1 MQELTKIKKNIE
13 DLINK
18 IQCLFSVAP
27 SATRWTVNHSS
38 ATGNKYRKDTLVW
51 HNNFIYKCLVDNNGS
66 DINNPYFWKK
76 INPGWL
82 LDQEQADWLST
93 GGESFI
99 RNKPTKLS
107 DFENDVI
114 VTTENQNNTYREVY
128 LGSYDVNQGKEALN
142 ALFNQSL
149 TVSQIENIMLVF
161 SSYDSN
167 DFVGESTPIIYRYK
181 WAKGRGT
188 WNPIPNIVGQDI
200 LFESVSGISS
210 EDITIIINGANTQ
223 TYSLGDINGE
233 TLVDTINSSGPY
245 DLTDNT
251 QTYLFLYEDDEIVYL
266 YQFIGVN
273 GNYGD
278 TATPITASDLLF
290 ITSSETTV
298 DTLQNVFSEV
308 KAQDNSSIFAISPN
322 SNFKISGTGGI
333 ETYTFGRTLFV
344 DGSNL
349 QPDIPSLQDVINV
362 DKNADRVRFYKDV
375 FAKTNWTVFNYL
387 IQVAPSTIDD
397 KFYVYGEFTFGGV
410 GNDIAR
416 FNADGT
422 YDTTFN
428 VGAGFNRAPFA
439 SFESFDDFSD
449 GSLFVSGDFTSYN
462 EIAASRIIKLNN
474 NGTIDT
480 SFDYGTG
487 FNRYTTGLALDSN
500 NKLYIGG
507 DFATYKSVA
516 SNRIIRLD
524 LDGSKDTSFN
534 IGTGFNGAVI
544 DVKVDSSDKIYVTG
558 YFTSYNGTAAKGI
571 IRLNNNGSVDT
582 LFVYGTGITQRAGTQ
597 NFNQII
603 FLSDGK
609 LLVYGNIESYNG
621 TPANGAIKLN
631 TDGTVDATFLANI
644 GTGFQL
650 PTPALTGTIYV
661 VYAKETS
668 YGTILF
674 SAGFVGFNGV
684 ETNNSIE
691 LNLDGT
697 VYKYFP
703 NSTLDGAYL
712 INNDVMVG
720 LTLEGG
726 VYSLALVEDYY
737 PVNTKELTFSEVT
750 GKAEYKIGGLDTTS
764 EEELLPKRLI
774 QELITEATSTIESAI
789 PWTTITSNQTLEL
802 NKYYLTNNATKLVLT
817 LPEDNENKTIK
828 IASKLGGWQLLIPAG
843 WEVLI
848 ADEIVTQDLE
858 STLVTDSIELLS
870 LGNNKYSVIELKGNI
885 IFNNL

>member
-188 WNPIPNIVGQDI
+188 WNPIPNVVGQDI

-223 TYSLGDINGE
+223 TYSLGDITGE

-245 DLTDNT
+245 DLTDST

-349 QPDIPSLQDVINV
+349 QPDIPSLQDVIDV

-375 FAKTNWTVFNYL
+375 FAKTEWDNFEYIASVT
-387 IQVAPSTIDD
+387 PSAIDD
-397 KFYVYGEFTFGGV
+397 KFYVYGRFDFDGV
-410 GNDIAR
+410 GNDLAR

-422 YDTTFN
+422 RDTVFN
-428 VGAGFNRAPFA
+428 TGTGFNNDPFI
-439 SFESFDDFSD
+439 SFEIFEPLLD
-449 GSLFVSGDFTSYN
+449 GSLFVSGFFTTYN
-462 EIAASRIIKLNN
+462 GVAANRIIKLNQD
-474 NGTIDT
+474 GSIDT
-480 SFDYGTG
+480 SFNYGTG
-487 FNRYTTGLALDSN
+487 FNDYTTGLALDSN
-500 NKLYIGG
+500 NKLYVGG
-507 DFATYKSVA
+507 RFTTYKGTLSR
-516 SNRIIRLD
+516 NIIRLN
-524 LDGSKDTSFN
+524 LDGSIDTSFN
-534 IGTGFNGAVI
+534 IGTGFNSSVVI
-544 DVKVDSSDKIYVTG
+544 DIKIDSNDKIYVTG
-558 YFTSYNGTAAKGI
+558 YFTSYNGTAARGI
-571 IRLNNNGSVDT
+571 IKLNSDGSIDT
-582 LFVYGTGITQRAGTQ
+582 SFVYGTGI
-597 NFNQII
+597 FQISGNNYNLI
-603 FLSDGK
+603 SILSDGK
-609 LLVYGNIESYNG
+609 LLVHGTISSYNG
-621 TPANGAIKLN
+621 TLTNGMIKLN
-631 TDGTVDATFLANI
+631 TDGSVDTTFLANI
-644 GTGFQL
+644 GTGFNWSL
-650 PTPALTGTIYV
+650 GAFRNV
-661 VYAKETS
+661 EHVSETS
-668 YGTILF
+668 YGTILCSGAF
-674 SAGFVGFNGV
+674 DSFNGV
-684 ETNNSIE
+684 PTNRNIE

-697 VYKYFP
+697 VYKQFP
-703 NSTLDGAYL
+703 DTTLYSSFL
-712 INNDVMVG
+712 VNNDVIIG

-726 VYSLALVEDYY
+726 IYSLALVKDYY

-764 EEELLPKRLI
+764 DEELLPKRLI